1 MQAIIRQAARDK
13 RALSVAGGRHSMG
26 GQQFGADTVL
36 VDTRSMKKILAFD
49 KESGILEVE
58 AGIQWPELIA
68 GYLEKQ
74 EGDARPWGIAQKQ
87 TGADRLCI
95 GGALA
100 SNVHGR
106 GLKLK
111 PFDSDVESF
120 RLVDAMGQ
128 VKTCSRAE
136 NPKLFSLAAGGYGLF
151 GVVYSVKLRLTPR
164 RKLERK
170 VEVIDRDELAAAF
183 EKRIEAGYLYGD
195 FQFSIDPAGEDFMK
209 RGVFACYRPAD
220 DRPIAPERQLADSDW
235 IGLLELTHTN
245 PAEAFQR
252 YAAYYLST
260 DGQVYWSDTQQLGF
274 YPDDYHRALDA
285 KLGTP
290 TSTEIIGELYV
301 PRPQIG
307 PFLQE
312 MGDALRAQS
321 VRVIY
326 GTVRLIEKD
335 DDSFLP
341 WAKER
346 YACVVVNLHTTHT
359 PEGIE
364 RSAAAFRRLIDLA
377 SKRGGSFFL
386 TYHRFATKAQVA
398 ACYPRFAEFLAAKEA
413 LDPQARFQSDWWRHY
428 RTLFA

>member
-1 MQAIIRQAARDK
+1 MGN
-13 RALSVAGGRHSMG
+13 RA
-26 GQQFGADTVL
+26 
-36 VDTRSMKKILAFD
+36 
-49 KESGILEVE
+49 E
-58 AGIQWPELIA
+58 AN
-68 GYLEKQ
+68 
-74 EGDARPWGIAQKQ
+74 
-87 TGADRLCI
+87 GADRLCI

-220 DRPIAPERQLADSDW
+220 DRPIAPERQLSDSDW

-274 YPDDYHRALDA
+274 YPDDYHKALDA

-377 SKRGGSFFL
+377 SKRGGASFSRTTGSRRRRRLRPAIHASPSFWPRRRRWIL
-386 TYHRFATKAQVA
+386 KRAFRATGGGTTESCSHEAMEQPEDRRRLVAIPRRIPVTSCRRADPGRRPSSVSDPSEHFGERRQDAQSRAVM
-398 ACYPRFAEFLAAKEA
+398 
-413 LDPQARFQSDWWRHY
+413 
-428 RTLFA
+428 T